1 MPKASER
8 ALGLAREVLAKIAAY
23 DPYFPKP
30 NEAMLIAWGEHIS
43 LKNPDRDDMLD
54 AVTKFYETN
63 EDGSKP
69 YPASISTIARSIRQD
84 RLLRGDY
91 KPPPDK
97 SDDPELPPARQSGF
111 GMKADD
117 RRDLNFQLVLGDA
130 KMTQAEWERR
140 HDEKFPEL
148 KTVPVVDAELV
159 GNPLLVRCPWCK
171 ATVGA
176 PCTVPVTQRS
186 LAAPVMGPM
195 MTKHRAHPS
204 RWDELRKVQG
214 EQTQ

>member
-30 NEAMLIAWGEHIS
+30 NEAMWIAWGEHIS

-54 AVTKFYETN
+54 AVSKFYESN

-69 YPASISTIARSIRQD
+69 YPASITALARSIRQD
-84 RLLRGDY
+84 RLMRGDY

-97 SDDPELPPARQSGF
+97 SADPELPAAPGPERI
-111 GMKADD
+111 
-117 RRDLNFQLVLGDA
+117 
-130 KMTQAEWERR
+130 TIAEWERR
-140 HDEKFPEL
+140 HSERFPQL
-148 KTVPVVDAELV
+148 KVGKTVDADEV

-171 ATVGA
+171 ANVAT
-176 PCTVPVTQRS
+176 PCIVIGTDVV
-186 LAAPVMGPM
+186 

-204 RWDELRKVQG
+204 RWEELRKVQD
-214 EQTQ
+214 EQAQAE